1 MYVRGPSVVHHRV
14 CQAGRVRFLRE
25 TSRWTEQHL
34 LAFNCLRLGNLPVSR
49 VVPSS
54 FIPADDD
61 ITMRLVRQEL
71 SATEDEVRSKKM
83 VPGMG
88 YSFYLKLAQVLQR
101 LSSPPPPIPIPQRNI

>member
-1 MYVRGPSVVHHRV
+1 MSEAP
-14 CQAGRVRFLRE
+14 
-25 TSRWTEQHL
+25 
-34 LAFNCLRLGNLPVSR
+34 
-49 VVPSS
+49 PSS
-54 FIPADDD
+54 IIEFVRRDGFVSYVKHPDGPNNI
-61 ITMRLVRQEL
+61 RQEL